1 MKYFVATNEKDVFH
15 WGEYDPD
22 TQQFTTGQPIVNE
35 YDTEDEM
42 YARLD
47 ELGVVYKDPEEEG
60 EGESREED
68 IVQQEPFYEAW
79 EGIE

>member
-22 TQQFTTGQPIVNE
+22 TQEFTTGQPIVNE

-47 ELGVVYKDPEEEG
+47 EL
-60 EGESREED
+60 D
-68 IVQQEPFYEAW
+68 IVQQNRLQDAT
-79 EGIE
+79 GDK